1 MGKVELLLI
10 ALNKGLSGVYF
21 SGETISGTV
30 SLKVK
35 ERLKIN
41 FVVFTIL
48 GQGRVQWYQKKN
60 LI

>member
-10 ALNKGLSGVYF
+10 SLNKGLSGVYF

-48 GQGRVQWYQKKN
+48 GQGRVQWYQKK
-60 LI
+60 I